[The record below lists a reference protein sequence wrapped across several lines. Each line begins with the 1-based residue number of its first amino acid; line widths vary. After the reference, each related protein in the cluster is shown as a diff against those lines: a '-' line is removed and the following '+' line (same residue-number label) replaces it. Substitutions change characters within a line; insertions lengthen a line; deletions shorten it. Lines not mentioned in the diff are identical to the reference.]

1 MADFILFQQP
11 NGEWAKIAVTLD
23 EQGRAAPQV
32 SSFFASEYVAGR
44 YYTLG
49 DGNHVSSVAVAA
61 ANRLMLYYADIPRP
75 LNIASMFTRVITGQ
89 AGGAFKTGIW
99 RDLNG
104 RPTGAPIAAD
114 NAGQASTSASTPVI
128 PLTASLAPG
137 RYWFGTK
144 HTASSTLPTFIAWH
158 GSYIGFASN
167 VGAPTANEAMS
178 NGATNQP
185 TCVYVAD
192 TYANNMPDLTGAS
205 FTVGAAQGCPVLGV
219 LVA

>member
-1 MADFILFQQP
+1 MADFILLQQP

-23 EQGRAAPQV
+23 AQGRASPQV
-32 SSFFASEYVAGR
+32 SSLSASDYVAGR

-49 DGNHVSSVAVAA
+49 DGNHIASAAVAA
-61 ANRLMLYYADIPRP
+61 ASRLMLYCADILRP
-75 LNIASMFTRVITGQ
+75 LNIASMFARVITGQ

-104 RPTGAPIAAD
+104 RPRGAPVAAD
-114 NAGQASTSASTPVI
+114 NVGQASTGASTPVI
-128 PLTASLAPG
+128 PLTATLAPG

-144 HTASSTLPTFIAWH
+144 HTATSTLPTFIAWH
-158 GSYIGFASN
+158 GSFIQFASY
-167 VGAPTANEAMS
+167 VGAPTANEAMG

-192 TYANNMPDLTGAS
+192 TYANDMPDLTGAS
-205 FTVGAAQGCPVLGV
+205 FTMGATQGCPVLG
-219 LVA
+219 ARAA